1 MHQLLIWAGD
11 FRIHASRDPHHL
23 REQSLEWIRE
33 DQCCNVI
40 FSFETQTARDD
51 AYEMLC
57 EVVGSPGVFSGYV
70 GKGSMWVDRTFDAG
84 QRTVDRYRQW
94 VSLVRQIHRPN
105 EDDPLLGTPSPPW
118 CEAETE
124 LRPDC

>member
-33 DQCCNVI
+33 DQCCNVL
-40 FSFETQTARDD
+40 FTFETQTARDD
-51 AYEMLC
+51 AYDMLAGII
-57 EVVGSPGVFSGYV
+57 GSPSSLGGYV
-70 GKGSMWVDRTFDAG
+70 GKGSMWTARTFEAG
-84 QRTVDRYRQW
+84 TRDVDRYRHW
-94 VSLVRQIHRPN
+94 ISLVRQVHRPS
-105 EDDPLLGTPSPPW
+105 EDDPLPGPTPPW
-118 CEAETE
+118 SEEATE